1 MESPAVEPHRII
13 VIDDN
18 EAIHGDFRKT
28 LTPGVIATA
37 SLAEATA
44 ILFGEPAPA
53 ARPQQPQ
60 FTVDCALQGQLG
72 AAMVQS
78 AFEAGKPYHVAFVDM
93 RMPPGWDGVQ
103 TIQRLWEIDPELQ
116 VVICTAYSDHSWDD
130 ISAKL
135 GLTDRLL
142 ILKKP
147 FDPIEVTQLATAL
160 SKKCTLHATAQL
172 KLEQLEQ
179 MVASRTNELSH
190 AANHD
195 KLTGLPNRAAFHEE
209 LTHAITCS
217 LLDDSRHYAVLFLD
231 FDRFKYVND
240 SLGHEVGDELLMA
253 IARRLTSALDLQ
265 HDWAAGAKQFPARLG
280 GDEFV
285 ILVEGLAQSRYSMN
299 VAENLLRLLSE
310 PYHLN
315 GYAVHS
321 TVSIGVTTSDLRYA
335 SATDA
340 IRDADTAMYQAKAAG
355 KARYIY
361 FDRSMHEAVAR
372 RVELESDLR
381 RAVQNDQF
389 LLHYQPIVS
398 LNDGRLEGFE
408 ALLRWNHPVEGL
420 IHPGAFITCCEET
433 GLINSIGMWVLREAC
448 RQLHQWQEKFPEAAP
463 LYMSVNVSPKQMNS
477 PTLVQQVREILEEF
491 SIPYAA
497 VALEITESA
506 IITDVDSTK
515 KLLADLGNLGV
526 RLYLDDFGTGYSSL
540 SSLHQFKLDA
550 LKIDRSFVQ
559 TVSERRDY
567 AAVVNTI
574 VTLARNLGMKIIAE
588 GIETA
593 EQLSLLQALDCDSA
607 QGFYFSRP
615 MTALAAD
622 AFIAKQ
628 LHPVLT

>member
-1 MESPAVEPHRII
+1 
-13 VIDDN
+13 
-18 EAIHGDFRKT
+18 
-28 LTPGVIATA
+28 
-37 SLAEATA
+37 
-44 ILFGEPAPA
+44 
-53 ARPQQPQ
+53 
-60 FTVDCALQGQLG
+60 
-72 AAMVQS
+72 
-78 AFEAGKPYHVAFVDM
+78 M

-103 TIQRLWEIDPELQ
+103 TIERLWQIDPELQ

-160 SKKCTLHATAQL
+160 SKKRMLQTTAQL
-172 KLEQLEQ
+172 KLEQLEE
-179 MVASRTNELSH
+179 MVASRTTELSH
-190 AANHD
+190 AARHD
-195 KLTGLPNRAAFHEE
+195 KLTGLPNRAAFHEM
-209 LTHAITCS
+209 LSQAITRS
-217 LLDDSRHYAVLFLD
+217 LVDDAKHYAILFLD
-231 FDRFKYVND
+231 FDRFKYIND
-240 SLGHEVGDELLMA
+240 SFGHEVGDELLITIAGRLANA
-253 IARRLTSALDLQ
+253 IELKEEWT
-265 HDWAAGAKQFPARLG
+265 AGVRYFPARLG

-285 ILVEGLAQSRYSMN
+285 ILLEGLAHSHYSIN
-299 VAENLLRLLSE
+299 LAENLLRLLSE

-315 GYAVHS
+315 GHAVHS

-361 FDRSMHEAVAR
+361 FDRSMHEAVAC

-381 RAVQNDQF
+381 RAVQNEQF
-389 LLHYQPIVS
+389 VVHYQPIVS

-408 ALLRWNHPVEGL
+408 ALLRWNHPTDGL
-420 IHPGAFITCCEET
+420 IYPGAFISCCEET
-433 GLINSIGMWVLREAC
+433 GLINAIGMWALREAC
-448 RQLHQWQEKFPEAAP
+448 RQLRQWQDKYPDAAP
-463 LYMSVNVSPKQMNS
+463 LHMSVNVSPKQMNAA
-477 PTLVQQVREILEEF
+477 LVQEVKDILEEF
-491 SIPYAA
+491 AMPYAA

-506 IITDVDSTK
+506 IITDVASTK
-515 KLLADLGNLGV
+515 KLLAELGNLGV

-540 SSLHQFKLDA
+540 SCLHQFKLDA

-607 QGFYFSRP
+607 QGYYFSRP
-615 MTALAAD
+615 LTALAAD

-628 LHPVLT
+628 PQPVAT